1 MTPHVASSFIAGALL
16 FAAGADLALAQ
27 ARRAAPP
34 PQAPFETSRSVGEM
48 SGKQAVVATSLGEF
62 VIDLLPDAA
71 PNHVG
76 YFMKL
81 AEEGAYD
88 GTTFHRAVRYGIIQ
102 GGDPLS
108 RDPDRS
114 AQYGTGG
121 LGVLRREVS
130 DEPTTRG
137 AVAAVLQPGKP
148 DSGGAQFFVCVT
160 DQPALA
166 GHYTVFGRV
175 AEGLE
180 VVERLSAAGTDADGR
195 VVERL
200 VIERVTIRDRP
211 PDPFSTETDA
221 ELGAMQAVLE
231 TSLGEVGIEFFVDLA
246 PRHVRHFLRLAA
258 LGVYEGVAFHR
269 VVPGFVAQT
278 GSIGHRREPLTARQ
292 QGFVTTLAPEF
303 SDTPHAKGIVSMARG
318 DDPASASTSFFIC
331 LGAAASL
338 DGKYTVFGRV
348 VSGLEVVEAIE
359 RVPVDGETPVERVEI
374 MRVRI
379 ERRPTSPPGWP

>member
-221 ELGAMQAVLE
+221 ELGLHRVLRG
-231 TSLGEVGIEFFVDLA
+231 SRAA
-246 PRHVRHFLRLAA
+246 PRA
-258 LGVYEGVAFHR
+258 
-269 VVPGFVAQT
+269 
-278 GSIGHRREPLTARQ
+278 PL
-292 QGFVTTLAPEF
+292 PE
-303 SDTPHAKGIVSMARG
+303 ARG
-318 DDPASASTSFFIC
+318 ARRLRGRGVPPG
-331 LGAAASL
+331 GA
-338 DGKYTVFGRV
+338 
-348 VSGLEVVEAIE
+348 
-359 RVPVDGETPVERVEI
+359 
-374 MRVRI
+374 RVR
-379 ERRPTSPPGWP
+379 RADRVDRPPP